1 MTPRLPQSYAVP
13 RGTVVPARVGRI
25 LLTAGGLAGF
35 AAAVRG
41 QDPEVDAVLAA
52 LSSEALAW
60 TRSARTRHGLAQD
73 PPSRSSSRL
82 STSEAAQLAGCPL
95 RTLQNAITDGRLPA
109 EKVGK
114 RFVVTVEDAETFA
127 AARRAA

>member
-1 MTPRLPQSYAVP
+1 MAWSCLVEWP
-13 RGTVVPARVGRI
+13 GRCS
-25 LLTAGGLAGF
+25 TAAGVAGY

-52 LSSEALAW
+52 LHVEALAW
-60 TRSARTRHGLAQD
+60 VRSARTRHGIAED
-73 PPSRSSSRL
+73 PPPWSSSRL
-82 STSEAAQLAGCPL
+82 STTQAARLAGCSL
-95 RTLQNAITDGRLPA
+95 RTLQRAIDSGRLPA
-109 EKVGK
+109 EKVGA